1 MYFKTN
7 LFTDVE
13 IKCDINLLGFCSYTV
28 EYVSYEFGHVDEGES
43 ILRMFLFLGSI
54 CFTFPISFFAAS
66 LFFPTAG
73 PKGDLFFPGGS
84 TVFILGVSD

>member
-28 EYVSYEFGHVDEGES
+28 EYVSYEFGHVDEG
-43 ILRMFLFLGSI
+43 
-54 CFTFPISFFAAS
+54 
-66 LFFPTAG
+66 
-73 PKGDLFFPGGS
+73 
-84 TVFILGVSD
+84 